1 MPRVTHV
8 VLVDGLP
15 VHSWVEDDGRDRW
28 DGRWDDPWRD
38 PEPFPTP
45 YGAPRPPARP
55 APAVEEQE
63 WDALCVEV
71 GGEPALLALTD
82 APLPDEE
89 VDWTR
94 VPEGVRWAVTEV
106 LQRVDRALERWPDPE
121 VRTACRRFVVD
132 AAERHGVAF
141 GAYDVARTA
150 AAAYWAVG
158 RAGFVIGPEL
168 RATNAAVL
176 QHFGL
181 HTSPEAHAARLLGP
195 VVRFGPHGHVS
206 YRSSVGRLSR
216 RPGQGFDLGDP
227 RLLLSGRRTLLVA
240 ERDRLEPVVGR
251 LRASRADAQRGSY
264 DDGGGEPEW
273 ERALRLLTDGPQDEV
288 DAR

>member
-15 VHSWVEDDGRDRW
+15 VRSWVEDEGWDRG
-28 DGRWDDPWRD
+28 DDLWDDRWRD
-38 PEPFPTP
+38 PLPFPDP
-45 YGAPRPPARP
+45 YDAPRPRIRSVPLQER
-55 APAVEEQE
+55 E

-71 GGEPALLALTD
+71 GGETALLALD
-82 APLPDEE
+82 EEPLPAEE
-89 VDWTR
+89 VDWGR
-94 VPEGVRWAVTEV
+94 VPGPAHWAVGEV
-106 LQRVDRALERWPDPE
+106 LLQVDRALERWPDEE

-132 AAERHGVAF
+132 AAERDGLAF

-150 AAAYWAVG
+150 AATYWAVG

-227 RLLLSGRRTLLVA
+227 RLLLSGRRAVLVA
-240 ERDRLEPVVGR
+240 ERDRLLPFVTPQRPTAVDAGR
-251 LRASRADAQRGSY
+251 TSAQ
-264 DDGGGEPEW
+264 DEMPEW
-273 ERALRLLTDGPQDEV
+273 ERAIRLLTDGPQDEV